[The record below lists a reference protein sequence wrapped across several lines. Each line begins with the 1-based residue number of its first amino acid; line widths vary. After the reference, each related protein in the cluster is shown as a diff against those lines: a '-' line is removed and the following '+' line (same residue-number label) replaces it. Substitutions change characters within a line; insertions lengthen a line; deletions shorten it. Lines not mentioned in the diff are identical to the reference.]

1 VAILFLSILLPLA
14 GLLVLGSKNPVHS
27 VLFLVLVFL
36 NAAAFLVLLGVEFL
50 AMLFLVVYVGAVAV
64 LFLFVVMML
73 NLKVE
78 GFRQSL
84 LNHYPVAL
92 LLLLGLVALAL
103 ALTPPSSL
111 VPVGPAVA
119 WEGVLQWR
127 ENLPLLGYQLYTYQF
142 LPLLLASLLLLVAM
156 VGSILLTFLPSEE
169 SAGRRQNIYRQVVRS
184 TAIRLDP

>member
-1 VAILFLSILLPLA
+1 MALFFLSLLLPLL

-84 LNHYPVAL
+84 LNHYPVSL
-92 LLLLGLVALAL
+92 GLLLGLVFLAV
-103 ALTPPSSL
+103 PL
-111 VPVGPAVA
+111 VPALPLPTTAPLVP
-119 WEGVLQWR
+119 WDGVLQWR
-127 ENLPLLGYQLYTYQF
+127 ENLPLLGYHLYTYQF
-142 LPLLLASLLLLVAM
+142 FPLLLASLLLLVAM
-156 VGSILLTFLPSEE
+156 IGSILLTFLPSEE
-169 SAGRRQNIYRQVVRS
+169 PSGRRQSIYRQVIRS
-184 TAIRLDP
+184 SSIRSFP

>member
-1 VAILFLSILLPLA
+1 MGASFLSFLLPLL

-27 VLFLVLVFL
+27 VLFLVLAFF
-36 NAAAFLVLLGVEFL
+36 NAAALLVLLGVEFL

-84 LNHYPVAL
+84 LNHYPVSL
-92 LLLLGLVALAL
+92 VLLGCLVYL
-103 ALTPPSSL
+103 SL
-111 VPVGPAVA
+111 VLLPPFVLPPTSPLAP
-119 WEGVLQWR
+119 WDGVIQWR
-127 ENLPLLGYQLYTYQF
+127 DNLPLLGYQLYTYQF

-156 VGSILLTFLPSEE
+156 VGAILLTFLPSEE
-169 SAGRRQNIYRQVVRS
+169 PTGRRQNIYRQVVRS
-184 TAIRLDP
+184 TTIRLIP

>member
-1 VAILFLSILLPLA
+1 MSPFFLSLLLPFL

-36 NAAAFLVLLGVEFL
+36 NSAAFLVFLGVEFL

-84 LNHYPVAL
+84 LNHYPVS
-92 LLLLGLVALAL
+92 LGLLFGL
-103 ALTPPSSL
+103 GLLIFFL
-111 VPVGPAVA
+111 VPAPPLSFSPVLVA
-119 WEGVLQWR
+119 WDGVFQWR

-142 LPLLLASLLLLVAM
+142 LSLLLASLLLLVAM
-156 VGSILLTFLPSEE
+156 VGSILLTFLPAEE
-169 SAGRRQNIYRQVVRS
+169 PTGRRQNIYRQVVRS
-184 TAIRLDP
+184 NSIRSSP

>member
-1 VAILFLSILLPLA
+1 MAVSLLSFLLPLA

-27 VLFLVLVFL
+27 VLFLVLAFL
-36 NAAAFLVLLGVEFL
+36 NAAAFLVFLGVEFL

-84 LNHYPVAL
+84 LNHYPVSL
-92 LLLLGLVALAL
+92 LLLFSLAYLSLAL
-103 ALTPPSSL
+103 LPPSPL
-111 VPVGPAVA
+111 PPVAPLAP

-127 ENLPLLGYQLYTYQF
+127 DNLPLLGYQLYTYQF

-156 VGSILLTFLPSEE
+156 IGSILLTFLPAEE
-169 SAGRRQNIYRQVVRS
+169 PTGRRQNIYRQVIRS
-184 TAIRLDP
+184 TTIRLVP